1 MNHQANERYAY
12 GEHIGNILI
21 KRGLITEG
29 QLNNA
34 LSIQKEEKIL
44 LGEILTRLGYLEEID
59 IVIAVIIQC
68 GMPYIAINKYDLE
81 KDVLDMVSA
90 ETARKH
96 HVIPLDKVGNVLS
109 VVMSDPLN
117 EEIKKELEE
126 KTECKIATFIATK
139 SEVDEAVKRWYA

>member
-59 IVIAVIIQC
+59 IVVAVIIQC
-68 GMPYIAINKYDLE
+68 SLPYIAINKYDLE

-90 ETARKH
+90 ETARAH
-96 HVIPLDKVGNVLS
+96 HVIPLDKVGDVLS